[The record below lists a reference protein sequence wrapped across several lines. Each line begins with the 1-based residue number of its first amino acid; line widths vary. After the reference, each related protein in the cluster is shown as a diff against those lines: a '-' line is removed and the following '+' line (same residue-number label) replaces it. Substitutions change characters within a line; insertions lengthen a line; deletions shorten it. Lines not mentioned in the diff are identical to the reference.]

1 MNHANQEAME
11 TQQLGKVVGDVT
23 VTITVMKLVEYVT
36 SALENVFAK
45 ITLKGRTAK
54 VVNLSSMEIL
64 DMEENVF
71 INVSPEVC

>member
-23 VTITVMKLVEYVT
+23 VTITVMKLEEYVT

-45 ITLKGRTAK
+45 ITLKDRTAK
-54 VVNLSSMEIL
+54 VVNLSFMEIL

-71 INVSPEVC
+71 INVSLEVC